1 MTSELSGRCACGNVR
16 YEIQGEPLVTQA
28 CHCRDC
34 QRATGSAFVIHIVVC
49 EEDFRITGETH
60 MGLGPTG
67 SGTGCELHSC
77 ASCGV
82 LIWVRYKYHKVPVI
96 AVRAGTLK
104 DPGAVTPQAHI
115 FTGRKLPWV
124 LLPAEVPSFEEGIDR
139 SQVWSKESIERYES
153 LPSLG

>member
-1 MTSELSGRCACGNVR
+1 MAK
-16 YEIQGEPLVTQA
+16 PLVTQA

-96 AVRAGTLK
+96 AVSSRNARRSGSGEAAG
-104 DPGAVTPQAHI
+104 AHI
-115 FTGRKLPWV
+115 LRAVSYRGV
-124 LLPAEVPSFEEGIDR
+124 LLPTEVPSFEEGIDR

-153 LPSLG
+153 LPSFG